1 MSITQN
7 QYNTVLYRCDEI
19 WSSIFNSNSGDVVFV
34 PDGTIYADLS
44 NGDGTFRPYQITKVC
59 CDVLKNKLLTQ
70 TPPQYP
76 SNVNPNNIYF
86 DLDEQKCR
94 WSETPISSCLT
105 NQPIKIVLNPVGN
118 DGAFFT
124 LTENDTC
131 RLEVSFDYLFKIKC
145 SHLAYVLDP
154 SKYAEAVGLTP
165 GSGGALI
172 PARVNTTELRQNKF
186 AKESEL
192 LDINNELESLSKQAA
207 NISYSIVCN
216 DFPTTEEVVTATP
229 TTEITPAQ
237 KLPFINTGFGS
248 LTNETLITTSKT
260 KVAPVYETKSVNFCL
275 TDAGLDAWRLIL
287 GDNNYNEFIN
297 GNPDSY
303 TCLDVIEIDKQ
314 NQESVITNGNNLIF
328 ECETPFG
335 EKTNLLNQIS
345 ELAEIQKKIKNDIKI
360 LDDDIIGIRDIVDPC
375 SSLIGQFE
383 NISASASLDLID
395 ENNNITQI
403 HIDNFFPT
411 HPNLYEYLTQTQ
423 DNSGF
428 FVCGDPSTTETW
440 ASGCTGLVYPE
451 FTYYGVIEDDEEL
464 NVSICKG
471 VKDELQ
477 QKLFDSSNIATLSG
491 FNSSLS
497 SNVFNSNWLT
507 HSFTI
512 DDQRIISGSSNNYIK
527 LNIIINSSCDNF
539 CLLIDQ
545 INMTKVCDD
554 ANRTNIF
561 ISESPGFEI
570 TRIIDNKKSWLQ
582 VENTT
587 DRNFFVANYDDS
599 NKIRQTEYTVDEDRL
614 ILNSKEIDLTM
625 NMASAVENDVWCY
638 LLDNSNLLTG
648 TTCDTSSGVTPTDIY
663 GNKITL
669 PTAQTYTYNVS
680 DLIDLSLSYYSDC
693 LKYAEAVGLTASV
706 AIPAKAVSPDIVD
719 NIVGD
724 GVGIF
729 CLPESECM
737 ECGEA
742 LKFKFD
748 NNPLTLNPQYDEFW
762 VVCDINGLSAYVIE
776 DPTDAQNTIYNI
788 TNSLTGSAIS
798 ELTNL
803 ANIINIKN
811 LDAGIPQQYNI
822 FWDSTGDCA
831 SCCSDCGDESINF
844 TGFMTTN
851 ITEVNTLETFENLMV
866 SELTDAKNRKVL
878 SAYPTL
884 RAVYDRYMNATQ
896 YGVSKSSEFTYEK
909 MDKFTGLIKSYWDDL
924 IEQVVPA
931 TTIWGSVKVYTN
943 TMFDQQKFKYRSY
956 TSLFCNS
963 PLNFVTPPS
972 PINGSEGQC
981 QLVEVITTNINPFA
995 ASGTTVT
1002 SNKKTTYNSVCL
1014 SQMNWGSEFVGNVD
1028 IQNNDGSFNNYDNF
1042 CKECTKNIKWYSMVD
1057 KPDYLIPELTC
1068 IGSITGVTHVI
1079 TGLTVNGVNYIT
1091 TPISSTT
1098 ITNNSLFLVNAENNV
1113 VSGCSASSGW
1123 TYLNFV
1129 SFLSKTFMQ
1138 LNLFNYTAILSLIE
1152 KTDVGVDC
1160 SKNGFYI
1167 SYPENDTF
1175 SLSVKTSSDGYSSTI
1190 IYTNEGILTENV
1202 NSDYYCSTSN
1212 GIDYDCLANKIN

>member
-1 MSITQN
+1 MPITPK
-7 QYNTVLYRCDEI
+7 QYTSVLLQCDKI
-19 WSSIFNSNSGDVVFV
+19 WDKIFNYNGGDVVFV
-34 PDGTIYADLS
+34 PDGTIYAETS
-44 NGDGTFRPYQITKVC
+44 NGDGTFSPYQTTKIC
-59 CDVLKNKLLTQ
+59 CEILKNTLLTQ
-70 TPPQYP
+70 NPPQYP
-76 SNVNPNNIYF
+76 SNVDPNNIYF

-94 WSETPISSCLT
+94 WSQTPDSSCLS

-145 SHLAYVLDP
+145 SHLGNIFY
-154 SKYAEAVGLTP
+154 YNRINN
-165 GSGGALI
+165 SGGGSPAI
-172 PARVNTTELRQNKF
+172 PPRVSETELIQNKF
-186 AKESEL
+186 TKESEL

-207 NISYSIVCN
+207 NISYSITCN

-229 TTEITPAQ
+229 TTEITPVQ
-237 KLPFINTGFGS
+237 KLPFLNTGFGS
-248 LTNETLITTSKT
+248 LTNETQITTSKT

-275 TDAGLDAWRLIL
+275 TDVGLNSWRLIL

-303 TCLDVIEIDKQ
+303 TCLDVIEIDNQ
-314 NQESVITNGNNLIF
+314 NQESIVNNGEKLIF

-345 ELAEIQKKIKNDIKI
+345 ELAGIQKSIKNEIEI
-360 LDDDIIGIRDIVDPC
+360 LDAGITRIGDIVDPC

-383 NISASASLDLID
+383 NISASATLDLID
-395 ENNNITQI
+395 ENNVITQI
-403 HIDNFFPT
+403 HLDNFFPT
-411 HPNLYEYLTQTQ
+411 HANLYEYLTQTQ

-464 NVSICKG
+464 NVSICDNI
-471 VKDELQ
+471 KDVLQ
-477 QKLFDSSNIATLSG
+477 QELFNSSNIATLSG

-512 DDQRIISGSSNNYIK
+512 SDPRIISGATDNQIK

-638 LLDNSNLLTG
+638 LVDNPNVLTG
-648 TTCDTSSGVTPTDIY
+648 ITCESITGFTPTDSF
-663 GNKITL
+663 GNSIVL
-669 PTAQTYTYNVS
+669 PTAQTATSAVNLILLAYKYVSNCLRNQLLGNPPDVGCYPEIECQLCGKILKIVLNQGNDYYNLWVTCQDNGDLGFYYIDDLSDVQNNIYNVTNEFVTNG
-680 DLIDLSLSYYSDC
+680 ITSLNDFI
-693 LKYAEAVGLTASV
+693 KYVNVNMA
-706 AIPAKAVSPDIVD
+706 
-719 NIVGD
+719 
-724 GVGIF
+724 
-729 CLPESECM
+729 
-737 ECGEA
+737 
-742 LKFKFD
+742 
-748 NNPLTLNPQYDEFW
+748 
-762 VVCDINGLSAYVIE
+762 
-776 DPTDAQNTIYNI
+776 I
-788 TNSLTGSAIS
+788 TNPEIVPFDT
-798 ELTNL
+798 
-803 ANIINIKN
+803 
-811 LDAGIPQQYNI
+811 
-822 FWDSTGDCA
+822 FWDTTNGKCN
-831 SCCSDCGDESINF
+831 SCCISCGDQSINF

-851 ITEVNTLETFENLMV
+851 ITEVNTLETFEELMI

-878 SAYPTL
+878 SSYPTL
-884 RAVYDRYMNATQ
+884 KAVYDRYLNATQ
-896 YGVSKSSEFTYEK
+896 YGVPASNEFDYYK

-943 TMFDQQKFKYRSY
+943 TFFDQQKFKYRSY
-956 TSLFCNS
+956 SSLLCNN
-963 PLNFVTPPS
+963 PLNFITPPS
-972 PINGSEGQC
+972 PINGSSGLC
-981 QLVEVITTNINPFA
+981 QSVEVITTNINPFA

-1002 SNKKTTYNSVCL
+1002 SNKKKTYNSVCI
-1014 SQMNWGSEFVGNVD
+1014 SQMNWGSEFIGNVD
-1028 IQNNDGSFNNYDNF
+1028 IQDGNLQYTNYDDF
-1042 CKECTKNIKWYSMVD
+1042 CIECEKNIRWYNMIDS
-1057 KPDYLIPELTC
+1057 PEFVISGFTCSSSLTALTFT
-1068 IGSITGVTHVI
+1068 ID
-1079 TGLTVNGVNYIT
+1079 GLFVNDTEYIT
-1091 TPISSTT
+1091 TPLSSSTV
-1098 ITNNSLFLVNAENNV
+1098 TNGTLNLVQASNTV
-1113 VSGCSASSGW
+1113 VSGCSGSTGW
-1123 TYLNFV
+1123 TYSNFTEFLNQ
-1129 SFLSKTFMQ
+1129 TFQ
-1138 LNLFNYTAILSLIE
+1138 SLGLFNYTAILSLTE
-1152 KTDVGVDC
+1152 KQGIGNGC

-1167 SYPENDTF
+1167 SYPKDDLF
-1175 SLSVKTSSDGYSSTI
+1175 IISVDSSTPPLSSSTVTYSNAGI
-1190 IYTNEGILTENV
+1190 IVESGN
-1202 NSDYYCSTSN
+1202 TSN
-1212 GIDYDCLANKIN
+1212 YCTTTDDIDYDCLVNKVNE

>member
-1 MSITQN
+1 MPITQN
-7 QYNTVLYRCDEI
+7 NINFVPYICDKA
-19 WSSIFNSNSGDVVFV
+19 WGDIFNGDGHIVFV
-34 PDGTIYADLS
+34 PDGTIYADLPI
-44 NGDGTFRPYQITKVC
+44 GDGTFKPYQITKVC
-59 CDVLKNKLLTQ
+59 CDVLKRKLLTQ
-70 TPPQYP
+70 NPPQYP
-76 SNVNPNNIYF
+76 SNVNPSNIYF
-86 DLDEQKCR
+86 DLDGQKCR
-94 WSETPISSCLT
+94 WGEKPSSSCLS

-124 LTENDTC
+124 LTENNTC

-145 SHLAYVLDP
+145 NHLGDVL
-154 SKYAEAVGLTP
+154 KYAEAVGLTP

-207 NISYSIVCN
+207 NISYSIICN
-216 DFPTTEEVVTATP
+216 DFPTTTTEVVTATP
-229 TTEITPAQ
+229 TTDITPVQ

-248 LTNETLITTSKT
+248 LTNETQITTSKT

-275 TDAGLDAWRLIL
+275 TDVGLNAWRLIL

-314 NQESVITNGNNLIF
+314 NQESVITNGEKLIF

-335 EKTNLLNQIS
+335 EKTNLLNKIS
-345 ELAEIQKKIKNDIKI
+345 ELAGIQKSIKDDIKI
-360 LDDDIIGIRDIVDPC
+360 KDGEIIGIRDIVDPC

-383 NISASASLDLID
+383 NISASASVDLID
-395 ENNNITQI
+395 ENNVTTQI

-411 HPNLYEYLTQTQ
+411 HANLYRYLTQTQ

-451 FTYYGVIEDDEEL
+451 FTYYGVIEDSENL
-464 NVSICKG
+464 NVSICDNI
-471 VKDELQ
+471 KDVLQ
-477 QKLFDSSNIATLSG
+477 QELFNSSNIATLSG

-570 TRIIDNKKSWLQ
+570 TRIIDNKKSWIQ

-648 TTCDTSSGVTPTDIY
+648 TTCESTTGFTPTDIY
-663 GNKITL
+663 DNPVILPTGQTYSYNLIYLITL
-669 PTAQTYTYNVS
+669 SARYFNKCKGKKEVTPIT
-680 DLIDLSLSYYSDC
+680 
-693 LKYAEAVGLTASV
+693 
-706 AIPAKAVSPDIVD
+706 
-719 NIVGD
+719 
-724 GVGIF
+724 
-729 CLPESECM
+729 CLPDVECSL
-737 ECGEA
+737 CGTA
-742 LKFKFD
+742 LKIKIGGGLYAISP
-748 NNPLTLNPQYDEFW
+748 NQSLWIT
-762 VVCDINGLSAYVIE
+762 CDSFNGLGAYYIT
-776 DPTDAQNTIYNI
+776 DTTDAQNTIYNI
-788 TNSLTGSAIS
+788 SYSLTGSA
-798 ELTNL
+798 LTNL
-803 ANIINIKN
+803 TNFINGINANLPI
-811 LDAGIPQQYNI
+811 GSQPYEI
-822 FWDSTGDCA
+822 FWDNNGNCN
-831 SCCSDCGDESINF
+831 SCCKNCGDDRINF

-851 ITEVNTLETFENLMV
+851 ITEVNTLETFQELMV
-866 SELTDAKNRKVL
+866 SELTDAKNRKIL
-878 SAYPTL
+878 SSYPTL
-884 RAVYDRYMNATQ
+884 RAVYERYMNATQ
-896 YGVSKSSEFTYEK
+896 YGVPQSNEFTYEK

-931 TTIWGSVKVYTN
+931 TTLWGSVKVYTN

-963 PLNFVTPPS
+963 PLNFVAPPS
-972 PINGSEGQC
+972 PINGSKGQC
-981 QLVEVITTNINPFA
+981 QDVEVITRNIEVF
-995 ASGTTVT
+995 SGGQGGLMPRRGLV
-1002 SNKKTTYNSVCL
+1002 TYNNICL
-1014 SQMNWGSEFVGNVD
+1014 TQMNWGSEFVGNVD
-1028 IQNNDGSFNNYDNF
+1028 IYDGNGTPINNDTF
-1042 CKECTKNIKWYSMVD
+1042 CDQCRKAVWYSM
-1057 KPDYLIPELTC
+1057 PESPTIVMNIVECGLFPE
-1068 IGSITGVTHVI
+1068 TG
-1079 TGLTVNGVNYIT
+1079 T
-1091 TPISSTT
+1091 TFVISSFTINNGSELVSVPLTSDTVTNDSVIWVEADNTVISACTLGNTT
-1098 ITNNSLFLVNAENNV
+1098 
-1113 VSGCSASSGW
+1113 GW
-1123 TYLNFV
+1123 TYTNFV
-1129 SFLSKTFMQ
+1129 DFLNETFM
-1138 LNLFNYTAILSLIE
+1138 LLGLTEYEARLSYIE
-1152 KTDVGVDC
+1152 INSQTFSDGSVVGPPQE
-1160 SKNGFYI
+1160 KNRVGFYLI
-1167 SYPENDTF
+1167 FPENDTF
-1175 SLSVKTSSDGYSSTI
+1175 ELKISCTSQLSGAQIYVYSNDGLYLALPYNFNYFPNDNTSFG
-1190 IYTNEGILTENV
+1190 V
-1202 NSDYYCSTSN
+1202 NLAV
-1212 GIDYDCLANKIN
+1212 DYDCKTDTINE